1 MWGETAQVALSQ
13 EVEEENQTS
22 GKSRQEGPGG
32 LLAAKRSGEAVVL
45 LGLGQVWVCTDPVET
60 SVLVVMGA
68 M

>member
-1 MWGETAQVALSQ
+1 M
-13 EVEEENQTS
+13 
-22 GKSRQEGPGG
+22 
-32 LLAAKRSGEAVVL
+32 AAKRSGQAVVL